1 MRIDVLTLFPD
12 MFHALTHSLIGKAQT
27 NEHIQLHTTN
37 IRDFAHN
44 KQRQVDDYPF
54 GGGAG
59 MLLKIEPLVG
69 ALESVRQP
77 TVSPRIILLDP
88 AGRPFNQQ
96 VAQELAQETHLVF
109 ICGHYEGYDAR
120 IHNYVTDEIS
130 LGDYVLTGGELAAM
144 VMIDATVRLLPEVL
158 GNQLSA
164 QEDSHATG
172 LLEYPQYTRPRV
184 FRDQAVPD
192 ILLSG
197 DHAKIAEWRA
207 KEALHK
213 TFIRRPDMLAQ
224 YQLSAQEQ
232 NWVQEWQK
240 VEPD

>member
-88 AGRPFNQQ
+88 AGF
-96 VAQELAQETHLVF
+96 
-109 ICGHYEGYDAR
+109 
-120 IHNYVTDEIS
+120 
-130 LGDYVLTGGELAAM
+130 
-144 VMIDATVRLLPEVL
+144 
-158 GNQLSA
+158 
-164 QEDSHATG
+164 
-172 LLEYPQYTRPRV
+172 TRN
-184 FRDQAVPD
+184 
-192 ILLSG
+192 
-197 DHAKIAEWRA
+197 
-207 KEALHK
+207 
-213 TFIRRPDMLAQ
+213 T
-224 YQLSAQEQ
+224 
-232 NWVQEWQK
+232 
-240 VEPD
+240 